1 MTQPKK
7 VNYLN
12 NKDILK
18 QIHYSKMSYC
28 YMQDDKYSEV
38 DLIVESV
45 KKINKSAIKQ
55 AQINKAAKLSTL
67 AYQQAV
73 AKGDWTKKPK
83 QKEFTV
89 DPKTMAVDELVF
101 RVTTYDHIPDE
112 PGRKKTTK
120 TIADTK
126 AKVNFPPFKHYI
138 LDSAGVNPREVV
150 IAKGGGGS

>member
-28 YMQDDKYSEV
+28 YVQDDKYSEV

-67 AYQQAV
+67 AYQQA
-73 AKGDWTKKPK
+73 AECQSREMGRCSKPK
-83 QKEFTV
+83 SQHLKSQSL
-89 DPKTMAVDELVF
+89 ELLH
-101 RVTTYDHIPDE
+101 TDY
-112 PGRKKTTK
+112 
-120 TIADTK
+120 
-126 AKVNFPPFKHYI
+126 
-138 LDSAGVNPREVV
+138 LD
-150 IAKGGGGS
+150 